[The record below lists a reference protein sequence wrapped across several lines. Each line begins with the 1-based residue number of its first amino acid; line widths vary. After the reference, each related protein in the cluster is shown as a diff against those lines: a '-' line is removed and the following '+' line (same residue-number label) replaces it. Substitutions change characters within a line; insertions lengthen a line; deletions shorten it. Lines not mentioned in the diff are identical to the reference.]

1 MFEVTKPQTGPV
13 AVFHVCLQEHKCTCS
28 GTCVFGGK
36 RICLTRFRNKIHARI
51 PEPNDNVTMTLG
63 NKAVVDAVFSD
74 TGLDS
79 FLDGL
84 KRSQGNSVAAETA
97 ALVAN
102 SVEMTGLSV
111 RRIDRILNESVIRE
125 EYGLTA

>member
-1 MFEVTKPQTGPV
+1 M
-13 AVFHVCLQEHKCTCS
+13 
-28 GTCVFGGK
+28 
-36 RICLTRFRNKIHARI
+36 TRFRNKIHARI

-125 EYGLTA
+125 L